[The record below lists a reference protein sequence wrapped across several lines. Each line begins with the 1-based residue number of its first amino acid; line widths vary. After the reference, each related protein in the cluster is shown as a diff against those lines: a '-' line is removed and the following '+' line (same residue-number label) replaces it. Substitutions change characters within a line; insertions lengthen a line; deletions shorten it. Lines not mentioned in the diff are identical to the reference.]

1 MRTVTDFLKGFF
13 ATVCVFVCIFVA
25 IFGTAKAYENTVF
38 VAFGAKKSAIAFT
51 DDGIRI
57 LDFEIKI

>member
-1 MRTVTDFLKGFF
+1 MEKTKGFLKGFLVTLSLFYCLAF
-13 ATVCVFVCIFVA
+13 ALYGTV
-25 IFGTAKAYENTVF
+25 KSYENTVYT
-38 VAFGAKKSAIAFT
+38 AFGAKKSAIAFT